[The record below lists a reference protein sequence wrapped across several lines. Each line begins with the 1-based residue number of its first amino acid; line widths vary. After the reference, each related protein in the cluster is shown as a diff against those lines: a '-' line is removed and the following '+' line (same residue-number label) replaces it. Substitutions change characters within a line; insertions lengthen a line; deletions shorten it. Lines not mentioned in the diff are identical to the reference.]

1 LMHFKCGGR
10 KQELCG
16 MQRHRCEEQE
26 RGDESRPA
34 IADVDK
40 ETISEYQISK
50 LDARNN
56 AEMRGRHSRFL
67 VAVTGVVQAVSC
79 PYLGP
84 KLARKYL
91 FQGHR

>member
-1 LMHFKCGGR
+1 
-10 KQELCG
+10 
-16 MQRHRCEEQE
+16 MQRHGCEEQE

-34 IADVDK
+34 IANVDK
-40 ETISEYQISK
+40 ETISEYQRSK

-56 AEMRGRHSRFL
+56 AEMRDRHSRFL

-84 KLARKYL
+84 KLARKHF